1 MAQLSRPFQ
10 IALAAVVVLA
20 GIWLFA
26 LQGHS
31 STTAG
36 SASSPAVSA
45 SAPATSTPAST
56 AATSS
61 TPPAS
66 TTAAKPAP
74 THATS
79 HSSETSI
86 GGLSHAINRAQH
98 AAAITQQH
106 EHQVEVKSAQVAN
119 EPAPTTT
126 SSASSTAPTTTARA
140 TTTTKPSSTSSTA
153 KVDTKTHAK
162 SHASSPPTGASSSSA
177 ASALPKPSGQTAV
190 EADLAKGNVVV
201 LLFWNPAGTDDV
213 IAHQAVQTVS
223 HTQKHVS
230 VLQAPASQVASFGS
244 ITRGVQIYQTPTI
257 LVINKSGQTLVLTGP
272 EDAFSIEQAIAEAR
286 S

>member
-10 IALAAVVVLA
+10 IALAAVVLLA
-20 GIWLFA
+20 GVWLFA
-26 LQGHS
+26 FQGHS

-36 SASSPAVSA
+36 SAASPAVSA
-45 SAPATSTPAST
+45 STPATSTSPA
-56 AATSS
+56 AANATGS
-61 TPPAS
+61 AS

-79 HSSETSI
+79 PGSGSSL
-86 GGLSHAINRAQH
+86 GPFSHAIHQAQH

-106 EHQVEVKSAQVAN
+106 EHQVEARAAQDAN
-119 EPAPTTT
+119 APAPSTT
-126 SSASSTAPTTTARA
+126 SSASSTAPSTTAKA
-140 TTTTKPSSTSSTA
+140 PATTKPSSTSSAA
-153 KVDTKTHAK
+153 KADTKTQAK
-162 SHASSPPTGASSSSA
+162 APTSSTHTGASSSSA
-177 ASALPKPSGQTAV
+177 ASALAKPSGQTAV

-213 IAHQAVQTVS
+213 VAHKAVQTVS

-230 VLQAPASQVASFGS
+230 VLQAPASQIASFGS
-244 ITRGVQIYQTPTI
+244 ITRGVQISQTPTI
-257 LVINKSGQTLVLTGP
+257 MVINKSGQTLVLTGP
-272 EDAFSIEQAIAEAR
+272 EDAFSIAQAIAEAR